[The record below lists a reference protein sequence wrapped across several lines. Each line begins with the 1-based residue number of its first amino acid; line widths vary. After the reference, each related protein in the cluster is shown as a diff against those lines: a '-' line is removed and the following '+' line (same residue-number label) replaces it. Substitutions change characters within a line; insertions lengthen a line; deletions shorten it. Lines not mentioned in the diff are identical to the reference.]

1 MKKKI
6 LLLMGIFSI
15 GILLHAQVGINTQN
29 PQGVFHI
36 DPYANTSGATGT
48 ADDIIVTA
56 DGKTGIGTVT
66 PRTLLDIQTGGTA
79 SSPVSGFRLEDGN
92 QGDGNILIATDN
104 IGTATWK
111 NMVPVVSAQ
120 IKIVSPPF
128 LNIGFN
134 DTKYYA
140 APSYI
145 DLPTGR
151 WAMNVVSLISGSG
164 GTNTPVWI
172 SSTLA
177 DAATVVNTGGTLA
190 AIQTPDIEGLGL
202 VSGMCWAHF
211 YNVTIGSFIVNN
223 QSNAT
228 KRYYYVAGGTSSF
241 GVTIPAG
248 YFNNV
253 GGPWGEINI
262 IAYRIPSDE
271 L

>member
-1 MKKKI
+1 
-6 LLLMGIFSI
+6 MGIFSI

-36 DPYANTSGATGT
+36 DPYANTSGAIGT

-56 DGKTGIGTVT
+56 DGKTGIGTVA

-120 IKIVSPPF
+120 IKTFVNPEV
-128 LNIGFN
+128 NINFN
-134 DTKYYA
+134 DARYYA
-140 APSYI
+140 SPSYI
-145 DLPTGR
+145 DLPPGR
-151 WAMNVVSLISGSG
+151 WAMNVVSLISGNG

-177 DAATVVNTGGTLA
+177 DATTVGNSGGALA
-190 AIQTPDIEGLGL
+190 AIRTPDIEGLGL

-211 YNVTIGSFIVNN
+211 YNVIVGSFIVNN
-223 QSNAT
+223 KTNAT
-228 KRYYYVAGGTSSF
+228 KRYYSVAGGTNSF
-241 GVTIPAG
+241 GVTIPSG
-248 YFNNV
+248 YFNRV
-253 GGPWGEINI
+253 GNSWGEINI

>member
-6 LLLMGIFSI
+6 LLLTGIFSV
-15 GILLHAQVGINTQN
+15 GIVLHAQVGINTKS
-29 PQGVFHI
+29 PQGVLHI
-36 DPYANTSGATGT
+36 DPNENTSGT
-48 ADDIIVTA
+48 ANSSDDVIVTN
-56 DGKTGIGTVT
+56 DGKVGIGTVA

-79 SSPVSGFRLEDGN
+79 AAPISGFRLEDGN
-92 QGDGNILIATDN
+92 QGEGNILVTTDN
-104 IGTATWK
+104 VGTATWK

-134 DTKYYA
+134 DTKYYS

-151 WAMNVVSLISGSG
+151 WAMNVVSLISGNG

-177 DAATVVNTGGTLA
+177 DAATVVNSGGTLA

-248 YFNNV
+248 QFNNV